1 MRKTK
6 CRQIFEVFLKMNRV
20 FATNSDFLISTQSR
34 RFYKVQMDKAI
45 SSIVIKIFVKIKIKK
60 NEMLNK
66 NTLISWCTQCSRPL
80 IFVTMYYVGS
90 SLLYQR
96 SKPSGIRKFEFVA
109 KTQFLYKSESPFKS

>member
-66 NTLISWCTQCSRPL
+66 NTLIS
-80 IFVTMYYVGS
+80 
-90 SLLYQR
+90 
-96 SKPSGIRKFEFVA
+96 
-109 KTQFLYKSESPFKS
+109 